1 MRLEPRNLTPTVSSG
16 RHDDATMRQRPPL
29 ELRVCENGVPAV
41 RVGSV
46 AGFTVIG
53 EADGLIVMV
62 TVPPWVTVPLL
73 AG

>member
-1 MRLEPRNLTPTVSSG
+1 
-16 RHDDATMRQRPPL
+16 MRQRPPL